1 MNKTAIRKFAEW
13 AREKLIEDIKYKA
26 GIVGITENGIAEKL
40 PQSTSDT
47 YFYDVGTKDYTKI
60 SGIEIKQ
67 RDALVKAIQ
76 TKERCYKSYQEAFE
90 NVIEEVAYTWFNRL
104 IAIRFMEVND
114 YLPSGVCVLS
124 SENKAKK
131 EPDLVTTPFDT
142 DLEFTSYEQD
152 RIIQLKD
159 DNKLDELFRML
170 FIKQCNKLHDIL
182 PELFEKT
189 DDYSELLLTISF
201 TDPEGIIHH
210 LINDIEDVD
219 FRINDEMYTDDGKI
233 KADGQVEIIG
243 WLYQY
248 YISKKHDE
256 IVNIYKGTVK
266 KADIPAATQLFTT
279 DWVVRYMVDNS
290 LGRYW
295 IERNPQSKLA
305 EKLEFF
311 VTPKNGE
318 IQYVD
323 EKISPTD
330 LTFFDPCMG
339 SGHIL
344 VYAFDVLM
352 EIYREVGYSDR
363 DAAVSIVE
371 NNLFGMDIDKRAY
384 QLAYFAVM
392 MKARSYN
399 RRALTKGISNNLAV
413 VEESNSI
420 DKFICNGL
428 TTDSEQNKIGEYLV
442 EAYRDA
448 QEIGTLQTIKKKD
461 YKEFVEYLNNVESS
475 AGQIDIFSTAWLNDT
490 LPQMAQL
497 AKQAEIMSN
506 KYAVVCTNPP
516 YMNKLEG
523 QLKKFVVDNYKAY
536 SGDLFSVFIYR
547 NFDYCKVDGY
557 SAFMTPFVWLFIKTY
572 EALRTYIIDTKAIT
586 TLVQMEYSAFE
597 EATVPICSFVL
608 KNGKATEKAL
618 CFRLSDFKGGME
630 VQKQKVL
637 EAIENKNCG
646 YFYEAEQKDFRRIP
660 GSPLAYWL
668 SNNMYNVFFEGKLL
682 NQIGKPEQGMATADN
697 GRFVRKWY
705 EVAINKTSLRKNAY
719 SKWIPYNNGGGFRKW
734 YGFNTDVV
742 NWENNGLE
750 IKSFPKAYVRNE
762 RDYFKSGIT
771 WNAITSSDVSVRFFG
786 EGFIFSNAG
795 MAIFTSEQYQKYLL
809 AFINSCVSKSILSIL
824 SPTLNYNAGDMGNIP
839 IIFSDAVNE
848 SGLCNKCIEISK
860 NDWDAFETSWDFK
873 KHPLASYSTNKTS
886 TAFELWAK
894 ECDERFKQL
903 KANEEEL
910 NRIFIDI
917 YGLQDELTP
926 EVEDKD
932 VTVRKAD
939 LQRDIKSLISYA
951 VGCMFGRYSLER
963 EGIVYAGGNFD
974 DVYWKYKGQAA
985 LDKNGEPIEG
995 GYAGISLANYHY
1007 PKFHDTEDWE
1017 TATELSFEPDADNC
1031 IPITDEEYFED
1042 DIVGLFCAW
1051 LKKVYGEDTLE
1062 ENLDFIA
1069 NALGNKGKT
1078 SREVIRN
1085 YFLTDFIKD
1094 HIKIYQKRPIY
1105 WLFDSGK
1112 QNGFKALVYMHR
1124 WNADTIGNVRVEYLH
1139 RIQRVYEKEII
1150 RMQEII
1156 DNSHDNKEISNATKR
1171 KEKLQKQ
1178 IKETKDYDAK
1188 IAHLALSRIDID
1200 LDDGVKVNY
1209 EKVQTADG
1217 KKMQILVK
1225 I

>member
-26 GIVGITENGIAEKL
+26 GTVGITENGIAEKL

-76 TKERCYKSYQEAFE
+76 TKERSYKNYQEAFE

-114 YLPSGVCVLS
+114 YLPSGVRVLS

-152 RIIQLKD
+152 RIVQLKD

-219 FRINDEMYTDDGKI
+219 FRINDEMYTEDGKI
-233 KADGQVEIIG
+233 KADGQIEIIG

-248 YISKKHDE
+248 YISKKHE
-256 IVNIYKGTVK
+256 EVVNPLYGKAIK
-266 KADIPAATQLFTT
+266 KQDIPAATQLFTT
-279 DWVVRYMVDNS
+279 DWIVRYMVDNS

-318 IQYVD
+318 IQYID
-323 EKISPTD
+323 EKVNPTD

-363 DAAVSIVE
+363 DAALSIVE

-420 DKFICNGL
+420 DKFACNGL
-428 TTDSEQNKIGEYLV
+428 ITDSEQNKIGEYLV

-448 QEIGTLQTIKKKD
+448 QEIGTLQTIEKKD
-461 YKEFVEYLNNVESS
+461 YNGFAAYLNNIESS

-490 LPQMAQL
+490 LPQMIQL
-497 AKQAEIMSN
+497 SKQAEIMSN

-516 YMNKLEG
+516 YMNKFEG
-523 QLKKFVVDNYKAY
+523 HLKDFLQENFKDYK
-536 SGDLFSVFIYR
+536 GDLFSAFIFR
-547 NFDYCKVDGY
+547 NFGYCKKDGY
-557 SAFMTPFVWLFIKTY
+557 SAFMTPNVWLFIKTY
-572 EALRTYIIDTKAIT
+572 EKLREYILNTKSIV
-586 TLVQMEYSAFE
+586 TLVQMAKGAFFK
-597 EATVPICSFVL
+597 EATVDICSFVL
-608 KNGKATEKAL
+608 ENNRARKSGSYI
-618 CFRLSDFKGGME
+618 RLENFKGGME

-637 EAIENKNCG
+637 EAIDNKDCG
-646 YFYEAEQKDFRRIP
+646 YFYEADENNFSKIPGNPVAYWVGKQVLKAFEGSLLSDYGYPKQGFATGDNNAFLRFWQEVDMTKIGFGMESREIANQSGKKWFPCNKGGSFRR
-660 GSPLAYWL
+660 
-668 SNNMYNVFFEGKLL
+668 
-682 NQIGKPEQGMATADN
+682 
-697 GRFVRKWY
+697 
-705 EVAINKTSLRKNAY
+705 
-719 SKWIPYNNGGGFRKW
+719 W
-734 YGFNTDVV
+734 YGNNNYLA
-742 NWENNGLE
+742 NWQADGKEMTEFKGSV
-750 IKSFPKAYVRNE
+750 IRNPQY
-762 RDYFKSGIT
+762 YFKQGIT
-771 WNAITSSDVSVRFFG
+771 WSSLTSGKLSMRYSPKGFLFESKGSVCFMKNEDNLGYILGLMNTEIVS
-786 EGFIFSNAG
+786 N
-795 MAIFTSEQYQKYLL
+795 M
-809 AFINSCVSKSILSIL
+809 LSVL
-824 SPTLNYNAGDMGNIP
+824 SPTLDYHEGPISRVP
-839 IIFSDAVNE
+839 IIVSDQKE
-848 SGLCNKCIEISK
+848 QIEIIVKQNVEICK
-860 NDWDAFETSWDFK
+860 NDWDSFETSWDFK
-873 KHPLASYSTNKTS
+873 KHPLICYEADKVSV
-886 TAFELWAK
+886 AFEIWSK
-894 ECDERFKQL
+894 ECENHFNQL

-951 VGCMFGRYSLER
+951 VGCMFGRYSLDED
-963 EGIVYAGGNFD
+963 GLAYAGGEWDNS
-974 DVYWKYKGQAA
+974 KY
-985 LDKNGEPIEG
+985 
-995 GYAGISLANYHY
+995 
-1007 PKFHDTEDWE
+1007 DT
-1017 TATELSFEPDADNC
+1017 FIPDEDNC

-1094 HIKIYQKRPIY
+1094 HIKTYQKRPIY

-1139 RIQRVYEKEII
+1139 RIQRVYEKEIT

-1156 DNSHDNKEISNATKR
+1156 DNSHDNKEISNATKH

-1217 KKMQILVK
+1217 KKMQILAK

>member
-13 AREKLIEDIKYKA
+13 AREELIDDIKYKA
-26 GIVGITENGIAEKL
+26 GTVGITENGIAEKL

-60 SGIEIKQ
+60 SGVEIKQ

-76 TKERCYKSYQEAFE
+76 TKERSYKNYQEAFE

-114 YLPSGVCVLS
+114 YLPSGVRVLS

-201 TDPEGIIHH
+201 TDPEGIIHR

-311 VTPKNGE
+311 VTPKNGK

-323 EKISPTD
+323 EKINPTD

-363 DAAVSIVE
+363 DAALSIVE

-420 DKFICNGL
+420 DKFACNGL

-442 EAYRDA
+442 GAYKDA
-448 QEIGTLQTIKKKD
+448 QEIGTLQTIEKKD
-461 YKEFVEYLNNVESS
+461 YKKFVEYLNNVESS
-475 AGQIDIFSTAWLNDT
+475 TGQIDLFSTAWLNET
-490 LPQMAQL
+490 LPQMLQL

-523 QLKKFVVDNYKAY
+523 QLKKFVVDNYKSY

-618 CFRLSDFKGGME
+618 CFRLSDFKGGMA

-637 EAIENKNCG
+637 EAIKNKNCG
-646 YFYEAEQKDFRRIP
+646 YFYEAVQSDFNKIP
-660 GSPLAYWL
+660 GTTIAYWISKNML
-668 SNNMYNVFFEGKLL
+668 RAYEAGKNIGEIAFPKTGMTTGDNNRFLRMWFEVNINNAKFDVDSAKEAQCSGK
-682 NQIGKPEQGMATADN
+682 
-697 GRFVRKWY
+697 KWF
-705 EVAINKTSLRKNAY
+705 
-719 SKWIPYNNGGGFRKW
+719 PYCKGGGFRRW
-734 YGFNTDVV
+734 YGYNEYLV
-742 NWENNGLE
+742 NWFNDGYEIKNNIKANGL
-750 IKSFPKAYVRNE
+750 KAASVRSENM
-762 RDYFKSGIT
+762 YFKPLIT
-771 WNAITSSDVSVRFFG
+771 WSAVTSGLFSCRYCFGGALFDSGGSSISVPQNAYYLLSVLNG
-786 EGFIFSNAG
+786 KIGQYVLNISNAT
-795 MAIFTSEQYQKYLL
+795 INYQPGD
-809 AFINSCVSKSILSIL
+809 I
-824 SPTLNYNAGDMGNIP
+824 AGIP
-839 IIFSDAVNE
+839 IIFEKVEQVE
-848 SGLCNKCIEISK
+848 SNAQLNIQISK
-860 NDWDAFETSWDFK
+860 TDWDSFETSWDFK
-873 KHPLASYSTNKTS
+873 KHPLVSYSTDKMS
-886 TAFELWAK
+886 TAFEMWSK
-894 ECDERFKQL
+894 ECAERFNQL

-910 NRIFIDI
+910 NRIFIAI
-917 YGLQDELTP
+917 YGLQNELTP

-932 VTVRKAD
+932 ITVRKAD

-951 VGCMFGRYSLER
+951 VGCMFGRYSLDED
-963 EGIVYAGGNFD
+963 GLAYAGGEWDNS
-974 DVYWKYKGQAA
+974 KY
-985 LDKNGEPIEG
+985 
-995 GYAGISLANYHY
+995 
-1007 PKFHDTEDWE
+1007 DT
-1017 TATELSFEPDADNC
+1017 FIPDEDNC

-1042 DIVGLFCAW
+1042 DIFGLFCAW

-1085 YFLTDFIKD
+1085 YFLTDFTKD
-1094 HIKIYQKRPIY
+1094 HIKTYQKRPIY

-1124 WNADTIGNVRVEYLH
+1124 WNVDTIGNVRVEYLH
-1139 RIQRVYEKEII
+1139 RIQRVYEKEIT

-1156 DNSHDNKEISNATKR
+1156 DNSNDNKEISNATKR

-1217 KKMQILVK
+1217 KKMQILAK